1 VFSLSWRSK
10 YVTGAERGKAVES
23 LNISIEIRLYFQA
36 TWIHAKASFN
46 IKYKY
51 RRGEIKNESSGDRYK
66 DIYMALDIEMGE
78 GQGDLLC

>member
-1 VFSLSWRSK
+1 M
-10 YVTGAERGKAVES
+10 
-23 LNISIEIRLYFQA
+23 
-36 TWIHAKASFN
+36 IHAKASFN